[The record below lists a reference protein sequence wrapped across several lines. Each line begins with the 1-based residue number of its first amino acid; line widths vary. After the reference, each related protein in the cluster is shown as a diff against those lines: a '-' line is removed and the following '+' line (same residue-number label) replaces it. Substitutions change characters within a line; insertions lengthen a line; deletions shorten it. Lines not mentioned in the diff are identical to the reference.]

1 MVRVFSSAVVAFFIS
16 FDGNAE
22 AREGETMSTVAE
34 QTDAVVEPGGPGGPV
49 DEAAILA
56 ASFAEGFSG
65 KETEPP
71 QPEASQEEQSV
82 VKPAVVD
89 QPPGPK
95 YVQLTEDEH
104 RDLLKIRDLQGK
116 LDTGFGTL
124 GQLQQTMKELR
135 ESWKTGAGFDVSDD
149 DFAELKA
156 EFPELAAMYQKGM
169 NRILQRLKVPTQ
181 VQALDE
187 GQLKDKI
194 SMELAAKEL
203 EDEYPDWRTIVGP
216 AGTETPFRQWV
227 STLHEVD
234 QKKIWGSRNP
244 RYLARQLD
252 KFTEAAAS
260 KPETKPPEKPL
271 SKLPDRTAQLKAAV
285 PVKRVT
291 PPSSPVDE
299 GGFSSG
305 FAEEFKAMGLKS

>member
-1 MVRVFSSAVVAFFIS
+1 
-16 FDGNAE
+16 
-22 AREGETMSTVAE
+22 
-34 QTDAVVEPGGPGGPV
+34 
-49 DEAAILA
+49 
-56 ASFAEGFSG
+56 
-65 KETEPP
+65 
-71 QPEASQEEQSV
+71 
-82 VKPAVVD
+82 
-89 QPPGPK
+89 
-95 YVQLTEDEH
+95 
-104 RDLLKIRDLQGK
+104 
-116 LDTGFGTL
+116 
-124 GQLQQTMKELR
+124 
-135 ESWKTGAGFDVSDD
+135 
-149 DFAELKA
+149 
-156 EFPELAAMYQKGM
+156 
-169 NRILQRLKVPTQ
+169 
-181 VQALDE
+181 
-187 GQLKDKI
+187 
-194 SMELAAKEL
+194 MELAAKEL